1 MGESVR
7 GWIRRRTDRNG
18 QISVSRLPWTGLALA
33 VVIVLSIH
41 VPSASAAPPTDSKSL
56 PASKALPTASASNA
70 KPPVHHVAAAP
81 LHNAMP
87 AHAVPPA
94 VKPSAPVAA
103 SLSPAA
109 LAGRH
114 AVIAYLGQALG
125 WYRGIETEESL
136 ASQPDEI
143 LFITDDRRM
152 VGEAINLAFDYAHA
166 DASIL
171 KAAHRNP
178 NAEGAP
184 SSVPEANASDG
195 NVVPKPRGPAFIP
208 GLLLLNR
215 RLGLAE
221 AKVEQSQAKITS
233 LQARIAHASPAMRDK
248 LASQLVSAQ
257 GELSLAQSRIDSIKA
272 MIEFESGTSINGS
285 ASRGLDAQID
295 ELARSV
301 QVKAGHKGR
310 LDLAVS
316 SPPPAPSGIMGRI
329 EGLSAL
335 DRKSDALSARIAA
348 TNALLQ
354 AAEQL
359 RAPLGHRLRAINL
372 EAARLAAQLPSGDV
386 ATLRA
391 TRIRFEQLTASH
403 KLYINAILPLIK
415 QMVILHLYTANLE
428 RWHKAVRRQF
438 NVELRSLIIRVVGLA
453 VLLALIFGGA
463 LAWRILT
470 FRYIHDIQRRNQLLQ
485 MRRLAVVVVVSMVL
499 LFYFANELGALATVM
514 GFAAAGIALTLQNVI
529 TSLAG
534 YFYVGGRYGIKV
546 GDRVQLSGTT
556 GDVLEVGLFKMTM
569 MEVDSDPS
577 GSQATGRIVVFPNS
591 IVFQPNGNFFKQAP
605 GTNLTWNELRL
616 TLAPDCDYR
625 IAEKRIVEV
634 VNQVFAHYRDMVQ
647 RDYHN
652 MERALN
658 VRVDVPRPQ
667 SRLLLGEAGIELV
680 VRYPAQIQTAAQTSD
695 EVTRRLVDAIKREP
709 GLKLV
714 AQVTPV
720 LQPDTSEGFAPE
732 KEKHDAQSSAHF
744 SESAPVDP
752 IITSYP
758 AVAWTKPVQAD
769 GSAAANA
776 TEPPKM
782 SAIKPSEIAAP
793 PTRK

>member
-1 MGESVR
+1 MGESLR
-7 GWIRRRTDRNG
+7 GWIRRRTDQNG
-18 QISVSRLPWTGLALA
+18 DIYACRSLWAGFALA
-33 VVIVLSIH
+33 FALVLTVH
-41 VPSASAAPPTDSKSL
+41 AAVASAASPTKAKPS
-56 PASKALPTASASNA
+56 PAAPAASA
-70 KPPVHHVAAAP
+70 KPPVHVAAAG
-81 LHNAMP
+81 P
-87 AHAVPPA
+87 AHTVAPAQPVTVGTPNVAVATPMMGN
-94 VKPSAPVAA
+94 
-103 SLSPAA
+103 A

-143 LFITDDRRM
+143 LFISDDRRM
-152 VGEAINLAFDYAHA
+152 GGEAINLAFDYAHA
-166 DASIL
+166 DAAIL
-171 KAAHRNP
+171 KANNRNR
-178 NAEGAP
+178 NVEGA
-184 SSVPEANASDG
+184 SSPIPETAPPESNASA
-195 NVVPKPRGPAFIP
+195 KPGGPAFIP

-215 RLGLAE
+215 RLSQAE
-221 AKVEQSQAKITS
+221 AKVQQSQAKIES

-272 MIEFESGTSINGS
+272 MIEFESGTSINGP

-301 QVKAGHKGR
+301 QVKSTRKNQ
-310 LDLAVS
+310 LDLAGN
-316 SPPPAPSGIMGRI
+316 SPAPAPSGIMGRI
-329 EGLSAL
+329 EALSAL

-348 TNALLQ
+348 TNELLQ

-359 RAPLGHRLRAINL
+359 RAPLGHKLRAINL

-391 TRIRFEQLTASH
+391 TKIRFDQLTASH

-428 RWHKAVRRQF
+428 RWHRAVRRQF

-485 MRRLAVVVVVSMVL
+485 MRRLTVAVVVSMVL

-569 MEVDSDPS
+569 MEVNSDPT

-616 TLAPDCDYR
+616 TLAPDCDFR
-625 IAEKRIVEV
+625 MAEKRLVEV
-634 VNQVFAHYRDMVQ
+634 VNQVFSHYRDMVQ

-667 SRLLLGEAGIELV
+667 SRLLLSESGIELV
-680 VRYPAQIQTAAQTSD
+680 IRYPAQIQTAAQTSD

-714 AQVTPV
+714 AQGTPV
-720 LQPDTSEGFAPE
+720 LQPDIDQDLAPE
-732 KEKHDAQSSAHF
+732 NEKRDAQSSPH
-744 SESAPVDP
+744 SPESATVEPV
-752 IITSYP
+752 IAAYP
-758 AVAWTKPVQAD
+758 AVAWSKPIHVD
-769 GSAAANA
+769 GSAAVDA
-776 TEPPKM
+776 TEPPKI
-782 SAIKPSEIAAP
+782 SPLKSSETAAP
-793 PTRK
+793 PTRKP